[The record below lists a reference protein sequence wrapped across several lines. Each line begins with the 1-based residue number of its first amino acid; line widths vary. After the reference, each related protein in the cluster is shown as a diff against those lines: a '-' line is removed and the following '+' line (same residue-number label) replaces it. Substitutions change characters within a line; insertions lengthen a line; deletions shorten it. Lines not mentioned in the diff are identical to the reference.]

1 MGSGEPTLHRIST
14 FGLGKLGSVIA
25 GCWASRGFPVIGV
38 DVNEHFV
45 DLCKRGIPPVQEPD
59 LDRVFR
65 EAQGHLTATLDGEAA
80 VRGTDITFIAVPTPS
95 EPSGGYSLKYVLDCC
110 KVVGRVLREKD
121 DYHLVVVKSTVLP
134 GSTESEI
141 IPELE
146 RVSGKSCGPDFG
158 LCYNPEFIALGSV
171 VQDLFHPDFLLVGES
186 DARAGDVLVE
196 AHSRMLQELPPIRR
210 MKCVNAELAKLAV
223 NSFITMK
230 ITFANLIAQLCE
242 QLPEGDASTV
252 TQTIG
257 LDPRIGPKALKGG
270 LGFGGPCFPR
280 DNAAMLCLAQ
290 QLGVSFPL
298 GAVTDQTNTELTR
311 QIASRIQEATPPG
324 GRVAIL
330 GLSYK
335 PDTSVVDE
343 SQGLLIAKILADRG
357 LDVTAYDPLAV
368 KAAEGVLGAAV
379 RYAQSADECVTG
391 ADVVAITTPW
401 EQFRRL
407 PLEKMNSSGPRI
419 VFDCWGVC
427 TSEASA
433 LAEVRVLGVGPHS
446 APRARGVSTIDS
458 KGG

>member
-1 MGSGEPTLHRIST
+1 MEASESTRHRVSV
-14 FGLGKLGSVIA
+14 FGLGKLGAVIA
-25 GCWASRGFPVIGV
+25 GCWASRGFSVIGV

-65 EAQGHLTATLDGEAA
+65 EAQGHLTATLDGQAA
-80 VRGTDITFIAVPTPS
+80 IRDTDITFIAVPTPS
-95 EPSGGYSLKYVLDCC
+95 EPTGGYSLRYVLDCC
-110 KVVGRVLREKD
+110 KVIGQALREKGG
-121 DYHLVVVKSTVLP
+121 YHLVVVKSTVLP
-134 GSTESEI
+134 GSTESII

-146 RVSGKSCGPDFG
+146 KTSGKSCGPDFG

-171 VQDLFHPDFLLVGES
+171 VQNLFHPDFLLVGES
-186 DARAGDVLVE
+186 DARAGDVLVR
-196 AHSRMLQELPPIRR
+196 AHSRMLQALPPMPR
-210 MKCVNAELAKLAV
+210 MSCVNAELAKLAV
-223 NSFITMK
+223 NSFITLK

-280 DNAAMLCLAQ
+280 DNAALLCLAK

-298 GAVTDQTNTELTR
+298 AAVTDETNAELTR
-311 QIASRIQEATPPG
+311 QTARRIQGATPPA

-335 PDTSVVDE
+335 PDTPVVDE
-343 SQGLLIAKILADRG
+343 SRGLLIAGILADRG
-357 LDVTAYDPLAV
+357 LDVTVYDPMALRT
-368 KAAEGVLGAAV
+368 AEGVLGASV
-379 RYAQSADECVTG
+379 RYARSVDECIEG

-401 EQFRRL
+401 EQFRHL
-407 PLEKMNSSGPRI
+407 PLEKMNRSGPRI

-427 TSEASA
+427 TSEART
-433 LAEVRVLGVGPHS
+433 LAQIRVLGVGPHS
-446 APRARGVSTIDS
+446 ATPARAVSTIGS
-458 KGG
+458 RGG